1 MQTSFDP
8 IELKVI
14 AEQVAETLKPMLTA
28 HATKGKTD
36 DPAIFTPEE
45 LAEYM
50 KVDLSWVYKQ
60 SQYGTLPY
68 FKIGKYLRF
77 KKADIDRAISKA
89 TIQAS
94 SELKLKR

>member
-8 IELKVI
+8 IELKTI
-14 AEQVAETLKPMLTA
+14 AEQVAESLKPILTA
-28 HATKGKTD
+28 QGNKSKAD
-36 DPAIFTPEE
+36 DAAIFTPEE

-77 KKADIDRAISKA
+77 KKSDIDKAILKA

-94 SELKLKR
+94 SELKL